1 MQTELNFWWI
11 LIGVSLVTLLP
22 RVLPLVILSRLNLPD
37 SLMRFLQYIPITVMT
52 ALLAQAVLSDGES
65 FIAISDNKQLL
76 ALLPTLLAAV
86 WTRSLL
92 ITVVVGIVTM
102 ALLQWL

>member
-1 MQTELNFWWI
+1 
-11 LIGVSLVTLLP
+11 
-22 RVLPLVILSRLNLPD
+22 
-37 SLMRFLQYIPITVMT
+37 MRFLQYIPITVMT